1 MIPSPKV
8 SKHVNAIKKDQLSR
22 DELRE
27 PLRVIAHDFDIP
39 IEVDKEGQDED
50 FCNLSTEESHLFND
64 LLGRAT
70 EDLREKRYTE
80 YRKTLTANK

>member
-1 MIPSPKV
+1 MLPSPKI

-27 PLRVIAHDFDIP
+27 LLRVIAQDFDIP
-39 IEVDKEGQDED
+39 IEEAKEGPEED
-50 FCNLSTEESHLFND
+50 FWNLSAEESRRFND

-80 YRKTLTANK
+80 YRKP